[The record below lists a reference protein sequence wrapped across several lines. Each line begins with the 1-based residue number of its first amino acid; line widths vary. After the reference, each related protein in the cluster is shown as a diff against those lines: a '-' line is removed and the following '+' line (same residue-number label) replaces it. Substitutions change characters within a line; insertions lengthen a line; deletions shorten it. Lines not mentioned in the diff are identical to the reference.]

1 MEVVKIEAQLRT
13 DLGKKAAKTL
23 RKQGM
28 IPCNLYGGKDNV
40 NFYAPQ
46 TSFKAIIFTPEFKL
60 ADITVGGKTYRAILK
75 DLQADPV
82 TDRVD
87 HLDFQELV
95 EGTPVKVAV
104 PLKFTGTPIAAAMGG
119 KVEKTMRK
127 LNILALPKDL
137 PKEITLD
144 VSDMDFGSIKRIKEL
159 SLPGVEIL
167 HSPNI
172 PVARLLVTRAVK
184 EEAAAAAPAA
194 AAAAKPAAGAPAA
207 AAAKPDAK
215 KK

>member
-23 RKQGM
+23 RKQGN

-46 TSFKAIIFTPEFKL
+46 TSFKSIIFTPDFKL
-60 ADITVGGKTYRAILK
+60 AEITVGGKTYRAILK

-82 TDRVD
+82 SDRVD

-104 PLKFTGTPIAAAMGG
+104 PLKFTGTPKAAAMGG
-119 KVEKTMRK
+119 KVEQTMRK

-137 PKEITLD
+137 PNVITLD
-144 VSDMDFGSIKRIKEL
+144 VSDMDFGHIKRIKEL
-159 SLPGVEIL
+159 SVPGVEIL

-172 PVARLLVTRAVK
+172 PVARLQVTRAVK
-184 EEAAAAAPAA
+184 EEAAAAAAPAKAAPAA
-194 AAAAKPAAGAPAA
+194 KAAAPAA
-207 AAAKPDAK
+207 APAK
-215 KK
+215 K

>member
-1 MEVVKIEAQLRT
+1 MEVVKIEAHHRT

-23 RKQGM
+23 RKQGS
-28 IPCNLYGGKDNV
+28 IPCNLYGGKENI
-40 NFYAPQ
+40 NFSAPT
-46 TSFKAIIFTPEFKL
+46 TSFKALIFTPDFKL
-60 ADITVGGKTYRAILK
+60 AEITVGGKTYTAILK

-82 TDRVD
+82 TDRID

-104 PLKFTGTPIAAAMGG
+104 PLKFTGTPKAAAMGG
-119 KVEKTMRK
+119 KVEQTMRK

-137 PKEITLD
+137 PSVITLD

-159 SLPGVEIL
+159 SVAGVEIL

-172 PVARLLVTRAVK
+172 PVARLQVTRAVK
-184 EEAAAAAPAA
+184 EEAAAAAAAPAKAA
-194 AAAAKPAAGAPAA
+194 AAPAAK
-207 AAAKPDAK
+207 K
-215 KK
+215 

>member
-23 RKQGM
+23 RKQGN
-28 IPCNLYGGKDNV
+28 IPCNLYGGKENI

-46 TSFKAIIFTPEFKL
+46 TSFKSIIFTPDFKL
-60 ADITVGGKTYRAILK
+60 AEITVGGKTYKAILK

-104 PLKFTGTPIAAAMGG
+104 PLRFTGTPIAAAMGG
-119 KVEKTMRK
+119 KVEQTMRK
-127 LNILALPKDL
+127 LNIFALPKDL
-137 PKEITLD
+137 PSIITLD

-159 SLPGVEIL
+159 SVPGVEIL

-184 EEAAAAAPAA
+184 EEAAAVAAPAA
-194 AAAAKPAAGAPAA
+194 AAATPAAAGAAKPAAT
-207 AAAKPDAK
+207 AK
-215 KK
+215 K